1 MDTIKS
7 NVPAGLLD
15 QNIEFFLYK
24 GILMILEGGV
34 TSPFSEITI
43 DSACLLMNALE
54 ESPAAMQA
62 LDEMGIHEPV
72 ERLEQFARCRFADCN
87 SVPDL
92 TPDGIAQAE
101 YFECEKRGK
110 CKYEGKLC
118 ITLSGPNGKITPRE
132 LEIIKLIA
140 AGLLDKEIAKK
151 LFRSV
156 YTIQTH
162 RRNIEAKIGGGTKMD
177 IVRFAYENNIC

>member
-1 MDTIKS
+1 MDKIKS

-15 QNIEFFLYK
+15 ENIEFFLYK
-24 GILMILEGGV
+24 GKLMVLEGGI

-43 DSACLLMNALE
+43 DTACLLMNALE
-54 ESPAAMQA
+54 ESLSAMQA
-62 LDEMGIHEPV
+62 LDEMDIHDPV
-72 ERLEQFARCRFADCN
+72 KRLEQFARCRFADCN

-92 TPDGIAQAE
+92 TPDGKMQAE

-110 CKYEGKLC
+110 CKYEGRLC
-118 ITLSGPNGKITPRE
+118 IALSGPGGKITPRE
-132 LEIIKLIA
+132 LEVIKLIA
-140 AGLLDKEIAKK
+140 QGLLDKEIAKK

-156 YTIQTH
+156 YTIETH

-177 IVRFAYENNIC
+177 IVRFAYENNVC